1 MFLCGVRNHRLT
13 PRSAERV
20 RRVLTPRLASPAS
33 VIDPQPIVSF
43 RPFVPRIEA
52 LAAQLAPLVSIN
64 RTVHTPT
71 YNRIIT
77 AAVAARVG
85 GEAAV

>member
-1 MFLCGVRNHRLT
+1 MHAAVASHT
-13 PRSAERV
+13 RSAERV

-33 VIDPQPIVSF
+33 VIDAQSVSAF

-52 LAAQLAPLVSIN
+52 LAAKLAPVVAIN

-71 YNRIIT
+71 YNRIIA

-85 GEAAV
+85 GEA